1 MEKLNITKGDSYS
14 TEIAK
19 TIINQIDFTTMCSW
33 GVSALYSCKANGMSS
48 LLLFVNG
55 FVHKGDVLVALNE
68 VTDTY
73 EVFIL
78 DSDKYI
84 KEHRTDVYC
93 DMLTN
98 VLDELIERKPEW
110 SDEKYKQIVEEW
122 LAEK

>member
-1 MEKLNITKGDSYS
+1 MEKLNVTKGDSYS
-14 TEIAK
+14 TEIAS
-19 TIINQIDFTTMCSW
+19 TINSQIDFMTMCSW
-33 GVSALYSCKANGMSS
+33 GVSARYSCYANDMPS
-48 LLLFVNG
+48 LWLVVNG
-55 FVHKGDVLVALNE
+55 FVHKGDVFVALNE
-68 VTDTY
+68 ETDTY

-78 DSDKYI
+78 DTDMHV

-110 SDEKYKQIVEEW
+110 SDVEYHQMIEEW